1 MNIEPG
7 IGTFAT
13 LSPYVIGQI
22 LRVIDW
28 EKIPRVR
35 IPRLIMII
43 RFIAVSPRKRQY
55 ANSSSDAFIDVW
67 FWKQSITETR
77 RNDRSQMIR
86 TGWSVVLFDNR
97 RNRRYS
103 RRMRSGVASEERQV
117 LATFIRLS
125 SLHCFGMK
133 AYRRVRCD
141 FSSSTWD
148 SVSGGCCLLFS
159 SWTSGIRC
167 FPRDTRMVECLC
179 NTYLHW
185 SLKAFDK
192 YIFVPFIPASEH
204 VNPEVLQISTTQCF

>member
-1 MNIEPG
+1 M
-7 IGTFAT
+7 
-13 LSPYVIGQI
+13 
-22 LRVIDW
+22 
-28 EKIPRVR
+28 
-35 IPRLIMII
+35 
-43 RFIAVSPRKRQY
+43 QY
-55 ANSSSDAFIDVW
+55 ANSPSDAFIDAW
-67 FWKQSITETR
+67 FWKRLITETR
-77 RNDRSQMIR
+77 RNDRSRMIK
-86 TGWSVVLFDNR
+86 TGWSVVLLDDQ

-103 RRMRSGVASEERQV
+103 RRIKSGVASEERQV

-133 AYRRVRCD
+133 TYRRVRCE

-148 SVSGGCCLLFS
+148 SVSAGLLFS
-159 SWTSGIRC
+159 SWAFVIRS